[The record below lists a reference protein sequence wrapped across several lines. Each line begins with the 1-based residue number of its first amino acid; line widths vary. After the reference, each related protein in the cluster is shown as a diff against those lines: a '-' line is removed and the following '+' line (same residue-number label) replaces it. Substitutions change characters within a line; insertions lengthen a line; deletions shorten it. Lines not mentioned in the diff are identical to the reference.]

1 MNSIEKISYETMKYM
16 RGNYRLDE
24 VGDAGYNAPHFV
36 IVILNMLDFLSVNG
50 LIILEFCGSIEAVF
64 SILSTLH
71 TGRRQQWVNPLMV
84 KNWVKASRRERM
96 VFIRDGS

>member
-1 MNSIEKISYETMKYM
+1 MV
-16 RGNYRLDE
+16 DE
-24 VGDAGYNAPHFV
+24 SD
-36 IVILNMLDFLSVNG
+36 IVANLAVVTTTVQPILCKSSDMAELLDFLSANG

-64 SILSTLH
+64 SILSMLH
-71 TGRRQQWVNPLMV
+71 MGRRQQWVNPLMV